1 MFSYTNM
8 PATCRCFYSTK
19 LELLG
24 LEALLFSTPL
34 NFINLKRFIQCDSR
48 LLTAKS
54 DKNGLLHGWDHTC
67 VLLKHCH
74 RTAAGQSACPT
85 GHRLCQTLFN
95 LLNFTPFGPW
105 RAFKLVPSSY
115 LLLFIQLLRTFM
127 WVFDHFLIH
136 RQFSNHGWSLK
147 IQYFKVQA
155 KSVTGKQSRSL
166 DIHASLHAAR
176 HRWCFWN
183 VFKCIAAAQW
193 LLVLFVSISGEEQNK
208 EALQDAEDEAQ
219 WDWTTQ
225 DKLSSSSS
233 SSSLNSLLPALS
245 PVPSHS
251 VQLGLLCSPL
261 LLYNPLHFHPPA
273 PPFSPRMHAISLVFP
288 TLGVFTSF
296 SFSFFCTP
304 VPPLR
309 FTSSCTVFILLYFA
323 VIICCQVRLPVF
335 VTCAR
340 VYLKTILY
348 CFPVYVRACVD
359 DQYLVRASSVVTLRK
374 HSSDGRFKRDV
385 LKLFGRT
392 KCPRY
397 IFFFV
402 VTTPA
407 SSTHVHFL
415 SFFFC

>member
-1 MFSYTNM
+1 
-8 PATCRCFYSTK
+8 
-19 LELLG
+19 
-24 LEALLFSTPL
+24 
-34 NFINLKRFIQCDSR
+34 
-48 LLTAKS
+48 
-54 DKNGLLHGWDHTC
+54 
-67 VLLKHCH
+67 
-74 RTAAGQSACPT
+74 
-85 GHRLCQTLFN
+85 
-95 LLNFTPFGPW
+95 
-105 RAFKLVPSSY
+105 
-115 LLLFIQLLRTFM
+115 
-127 WVFDHFLIH
+127 
-136 RQFSNHGWSLK
+136 
-147 IQYFKVQA
+147 
-155 KSVTGKQSRSL
+155 
-166 DIHASLHAAR
+166 
-176 HRWCFWN
+176 
-183 VFKCIAAAQW
+183 
-193 LLVLFVSISGEEQNK
+193 
-208 EALQDAEDEAQ
+208 
-219 WDWTTQ
+219 
-225 DKLSSSSS
+225 
-233 SSSLNSLLPALS
+233 
-245 PVPSHS
+245 
-251 VQLGLLCSPL
+251 
-261 LLYNPLHFHPPA
+261 
-273 PPFSPRMHAISLVFP
+273 MHAISLVFP

-415 SFFFC
+415 SFFLFLLNYETSPTSEHRSDLSPCPLFGPSFVLRGCSAFANGR